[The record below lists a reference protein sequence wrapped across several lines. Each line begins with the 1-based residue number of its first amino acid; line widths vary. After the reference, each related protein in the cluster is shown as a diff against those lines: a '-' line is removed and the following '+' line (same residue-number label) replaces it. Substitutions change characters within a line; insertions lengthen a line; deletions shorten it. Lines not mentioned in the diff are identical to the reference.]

1 MSRLVQCLRLLLLL
15 GGTGLAR
22 YRLDYNGRYKE
33 QVHSCL

>member
-1 MSRLVQCLRLLLLL
+1 MSRLVQCLRLLLL